1 MNAKINEL
9 VAQGADM
16 NQAVVSQL
24 NAEKELTKQLN
35 QQVSAQKQEIDRLIV
50 VEKEKQ
56 ITKLQTGQT
65 DLEHEMRKQSESEK
79 ISITE
84 TYERT
89 IAELKQQCED
99 QRKDMKR
106 LESGALAREARTIAS
121 MIELYC
127 RAHHGTKSGL
137 CPECEELNAY
147 ARKRLSCCPFGQDKP
162 VCAKCKVHCYK
173 PAMREKIGAVMRFA
187 GPRIVFVHP
196 LLSLEHLWKSLT
208 VMPPEKPRAKPHT
221 QTIKAMPEAAPK
233 EQKKN

>member
-1 MNAKINEL
+1 
-9 VAQGADM
+9 
-16 NQAVVSQL
+16 
-24 NAEKELTKQLN
+24 
-35 QQVSAQKQEIDRLIV
+35 
-50 VEKEKQ
+50 
-56 ITKLQTGQT
+56 
-65 DLEHEMRKQSESEK
+65 
-79 ISITE
+79 
-84 TYERT
+84 
-89 IAELKQQCED
+89 
-99 QRKDMKR
+99 MKR

-147 ARKRLSCCPFGQDKP
+147 ARKRLSCCPFGQYKP

-208 VMPPEKPRAKPHT
+208 VTPPEKLRAKPRT
-221 QTIKAMPEAAPK
+221 QTIRATPEAVSE

>member
-1 MNAKINEL
+1 MCKVFGNRRSDYRPAVFSERLGLNLGWAKQFCDKNSHLEC
-9 VAQGADM
+9 
-16 NQAVVSQL
+16 
-24 NAEKELTKQLN
+24 
-35 QQVSAQKQEIDRLIV
+35 RLILTV
-50 VEKEKQ
+50 SFFLNMAMQEEIKADGEQ
-56 ITKLQTGQT
+56 RGSARG
-65 DLEHEMRKQSESEK
+65 E
-79 ISITE
+79 
-84 TYERT
+84 ER
-89 IAELKQQCED
+89 
-99 QRKDMKR
+99 MKR

-147 ARKRLSCCPFGQDKP
+147 ARKRLSCCPFGQDKS

-208 VMPPEKPRAKPHT
+208 VTPPEKPRAKPRT
-221 QTIKAMPEAAPK
+221 QTIRATPEAVSE

>member
-1 MNAKINEL
+1 MCKVFGNRRPDYRPAVFSERLGLILSWSKQFCDKNSHLECRFILTVSPSIAMQEENK
-9 VAQGADM
+9 ADGE
-16 NQAVVSQL
+16 QRG
-24 NAEKELTKQLN
+24 
-35 QQVSAQKQEIDRLIV
+35 SARGE
-50 VEKEKQ
+50 
-56 ITKLQTGQT
+56 
-65 DLEHEMRKQSESEK
+65 
-79 ISITE
+79 
-84 TYERT
+84 ER
-89 IAELKQQCED
+89 
-99 QRKDMKR
+99 MKR

-208 VMPPEKPRAKPHT
+208 VTPPEKPRAKPRT
-221 QTIKAMPEAAPK
+221 QTIRATPEAVSE